1 MNDYNHVQIVRGTN
15 KDLLLVY
22 LFVLESTVTIMVTA
36 SVLGHCGMWHT
47 YRACSRV

>member
-22 LFVLESTVTIMVTA
+22 LFVLEST
-36 SVLGHCGMWHT
+36 
-47 YRACSRV
+47 CSDYNGDSKCIRSLWYVAYI